1 MYKLAKSTESMDK
14 KVNNLVNLFK
24 YKFTTNQKIFRK
36 VFQRITYSHKNKYI
50 KNVTNI
56 EQFIIKTNK

>member
-24 YKFTTNQKIFRK
+24 YKFTTNQKILEKF
-36 VFQRITYSHKNKYI
+36 FNESHI
-50 KNVTNI
+50 H
-56 EQFIIKTNK
+56 IKTNILKM